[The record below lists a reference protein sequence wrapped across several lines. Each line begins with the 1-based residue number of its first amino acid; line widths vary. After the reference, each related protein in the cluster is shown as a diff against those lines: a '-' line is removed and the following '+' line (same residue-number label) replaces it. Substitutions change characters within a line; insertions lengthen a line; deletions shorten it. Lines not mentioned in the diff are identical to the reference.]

1 MKTNYT
7 KFEMQIVMLSTQDV
21 VVTSGFLGG
30 DHEFG
35 NPNESSRE
43 ESTTNFGE

>member
-21 VVTSGFLGG
+21 VVTSGFFGG

-35 NPNESSRE
+35 NPNESRE